1 MFLACECRQ
10 KIINADMSM
19 RDVVKRHDLKS
30 SMKSMQNTNPSQ
42 GEGFDGIYNGKE
54 AEVGHGGGCVH
65 IAHTPP
71 RPTARCVHIYIYT
84 YICLRISFP
93 YVFIHINDN
102 HNFQLVPM
110 TVSVISSQIIK
121 YGLSSISTTEALD
134 GSALKNGTRL
144 REDPPQDTAEMI
156 PRQDPQPPKF
166 RSPTG
171 FL

>member
-1 MFLACECRQ
+1 
-10 KIINADMSM
+10 MSS
-19 RDVVKRHDLKS
+19 RA
-30 SMKSMQNTNPSQ
+30 
-42 GEGFDGIYNGKE
+42 F
-54 AEVGHGGGCVH
+54 
-65 IAHTPP
+65 
-71 RPTARCVHIYIYT
+71 
-84 YICLRISFP
+84 SFP

-110 TVSVISSQIIK
+110 TASVISSQIIK